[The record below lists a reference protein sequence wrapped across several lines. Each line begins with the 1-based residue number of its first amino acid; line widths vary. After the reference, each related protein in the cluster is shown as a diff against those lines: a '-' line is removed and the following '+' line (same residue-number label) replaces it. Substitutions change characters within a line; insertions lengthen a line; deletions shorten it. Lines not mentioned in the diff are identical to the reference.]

1 MSVITIINT
10 LLNSKL
16 VQWGM
21 LIVLVIGFI
30 FSIIFGFKFYTL
42 KLSNAILA
50 KENAA
55 YSSAISVQN
64 NAIKRMATQ
73 SKDAD
78 AKLKEAVKKASQIA
92 VETQTILKPIVEYK
106 YIGTCDEKLSQA
118 LELIQ
123 GVK

>member
-78 AKLKEAVKKASQIA
+78 AKLKEAVKKASQIT